1 MTSSVPG
8 ELPPTSRP
16 GRLGVG
22 VVGAGRVGA
31 VLGSAL
37 RAAGHSVV
45 GASAVSA
52 DSRDRIDALLP
63 GVPVLE
69 VPAVVERAEL
79 VLLTVPDDALAGLV
93 RGIADTGGWQP
104 GQIVV
109 HTAGRYGTAVLEPAL
124 RAGAIPVAL
133 HPAMTFTGT
142 SIDLSRLVGCPFAV
156 TAPAPVLPIGQAL
169 VVEIGGEP
177 VALPEEARPLYH
189 AALAHGAN
197 HLVTLV
203 TQAMRALAR
212 AGVDEP
218 GRYLTPLLTAALD
231 GTLRD
236 GELALTGPV
245 LRGDAG
251 TVAEHVASL
260 VALAAEDPGLADLPP
275 AYRTLARVTTQRA
288 WAAGRLTDATAELL
302 LDAVAD
308 AGAAGYDAAPAAV
321 GQRGALTEDVAPTPA
336 AAPDAVARDR
346 AGAGPVLVR
355 SREDL
360 RAALHPQTGTRA
372 VVMTMGAL
380 HEGHLDLVR
389 EARRRA
395 DHVVV
400 TIFVNPLQFAPGE
413 DLDAYPRDLEAD
425 LDKLAAVGADVV
437 FAPDPQTMYP
447 DGDPSVRVEP
457 GPVATRLE
465 GLTRPTHFAGV
476 LTVVL
481 KLLHL
486 TRPDVALFGQED
498 AQQLALVRA
507 MVRDLDLDVEVVG
520 VPIRREPD
528 GLAMSSRNAYLAPD
542 QRRSALSLSA
552 ALRAGTAAAAAGP
565 EAVLA
570 ATRAVLAAQPG
581 VEVDYAELVDPE
593 TMEPVPAGR
602 GGRALL
608 AVAARVGSTR
618 LIDNAILDLGE

>member
-1 MTSSVPG
+1 M
-8 ELPPTSRP
+8 
-16 GRLGVG
+16 G

-31 VLGSAL
+31 VLASAL
-37 RAAGHSVV
+37 RAAGHTVV
-45 GASAVSA
+45 GASAVSH
-52 DSRDRIDALLP
+52 DSRDRVDALLP

-69 VPAVVERAEL
+69 VPDVVERAEL
-79 VLLTVPDDALAGLV
+79 ILLTVPDDALAGLV
-93 RGIADTGGWQP
+93 QGIADTGGWQP

-109 HTAGRYGTAVLEPAL
+109 HTAGRYGTDVLAPAQ

-142 SIDLSRLVGCPFAV
+142 SIDLARLVGCPFAV
-156 TAPAPVLPIGQAL
+156 TAPGPVLPIGQAL

-177 VALPEEARPLYH
+177 VALPEAARPLYH

-203 TQAMRALAR
+203 TQAMRVLGR

-218 GRYLTPLLTAALD
+218 GLYLGPLLTAALD

-251 TVAEHVASL
+251 TVAEHVATL
-260 VALAAEDPGLADLPP
+260 VALAAEDAGLSDLPP
-275 AYRTLARVTTQRA
+275 AYRTLSRVTTQRA
-288 WAAGRLTDATAELL
+288 WSAGRLTDSAAQLL
-302 LDAVAD
+302 LDAVAETP
-308 AGAAGYDAAPAAV
+308 ALEATSHPAAGDDAAAEPA
-321 GQRGALTEDVAPTPA
+321 PS
-336 AAPDAVARDR
+336 
-346 AGAGPVLVR
+346 PVLVR
-355 SREDL
+355 TRADL
-360 RAALHPQTGTRA
+360 REVLDQQRGTRA

-425 LDKLAAVGADVV
+425 LAMLASVGADVV
-437 FAPDPQTMYP
+437 FAPGPDMMYP
-447 DGDPSVRVEP
+447 DGDPRVRVDP
-457 GPVATRLE
+457 GPLASVLE
-465 GLTRPTHFAGV
+465 GATRPTHFGGV

-486 TRPDVALFGQED
+486 TRPHVALFGQKD

-507 MVRDLDLDVEVVG
+507 MVRDLDVDVEVVG

-528 GLAMSSRNAYLAPD
+528 GLAMSSRNAYLGDAD
-542 QRRSALSLSA
+542 RSAALALSA
-552 ALRAGTAAAAAGP
+552 ALEAGRAAAGAGA
-565 EAVLA
+565 EQVLA
-570 ATRAVLAAQPG
+570 AAREHLAAEPG
-581 VEVDYAELVDPE
+581 VRLDYLELVDPE
-593 TMEPVPAGR
+593 TMEPVSAGAS
-602 GGRALL
+602 GPCLL
-608 AVAARVGSTR
+608 VVAAWVGSTR
-618 LIDNAILDLGE
+618 LIDNTILDLWKDE

>member
-1 MTSSVPG
+1 MPG
-8 ELPPTSRP
+8 ESSPSSRP

-31 VLGSAL
+31 VIGSAL

-45 GASAVSA
+45 GASAVSE

-69 VPAVVERAEL
+69 IPAVVERSEL

-93 RGIADTGGWQP
+93 QGLAETGAWQA

-109 HTAGRYGTAVLEPAL
+109 HTAGRYGTDVLAPAQ
-124 RAGAIPVAL
+124 RAGAIPIAL

-177 VALPEEARPLYH
+177 VALPESARQLYH

-203 TQAMRALAR
+203 TQAMRVLRR
-212 AGVDEP
+212 AGVEEP
-218 GRYLTPLLTAALD
+218 GTYLAPLLTAALD

-251 TVAEHVASL
+251 TVAAHMATL
-260 VALAAEDPGLADLPP
+260 VALAAEDVDLTDVPS

-288 WAAGRLTDATAELL
+288 WGAGRLTDSAAQLL
-302 LDAVAD
+302 LDAVAEPVDGRGVTGPGGPQTGGD
-308 AGAAGYDAAPAAV
+308 ADGTVSTLEAH
-321 GQRGALTEDVAPTPA
+321 
-336 AAPDAVARDR
+336 DR
-346 AGAGPVLVR
+346 SAHPPAGPALVR
-355 SREDL
+355 TREDL
-360 RAALHPQTGTRA
+360 RAALAEQSGTRA

-413 DLDAYPRDLEAD
+413 DLEAYPRDLEAD
-425 LDKLAAVGADVV
+425 LGKLADVGADLV
-437 FAPDPQTMYP
+437 FAPDRQTMYP
-447 DGDPSVRVEP
+447 SGDPEVRVDP
-457 GPVATRLE
+457 GPVATVLE
-465 GLTRPTHFAGV
+465 GVARPTHFAGV

-486 TRPDVALFGQED
+486 TRPDVALFGQKD

-507 MVRDLDLDVEVVG
+507 MARDLDLDVEIVG

-528 GLAMSSRNAYLAPD
+528 GVAMSSRNAYLDAAG
-542 QRRSALSLSA
+542 REAARALPA
-552 ALRAGTAAAAAGP
+552 ALRAGEEAAGGGAAAVLRAARERLGD
-565 EAVLA
+565 A
-570 ATRAVLAAQPG
+570 PG
-581 VEVDYAELVDPE
+581 VEVDYVELVDPG
-593 TMEPVPAGR
+593 TMEPVPPGR
-602 GGRALL
+602 GGPALL
-608 AVAARVGSTR
+608 VVAARVGGTR
-618 LIDNAILDLGE
+618 LIDNTILDVREND

>member
-1 MTSSVPG
+1 MSVPG
-8 ELPPTSRP
+8 EVPPSARP

-37 RAAGHSVV
+37 RAAGHGVV
-45 GASAVSA
+45 GASAVSG

-69 VPAVVERAEL
+69 VPDVVERAEL
-79 VLLTVPDDALAGLV
+79 VLLTVPDDALADLV
-93 RGIADTGGWQP
+93 HGIAETGGWQP

-109 HTAGRYGTAVLEPAL
+109 HTAGRYGTGVLEPAQ

-156 TAPAPVLPIGQAL
+156 TAPGPVLPIGQAL

-177 VALPEEARPLYH
+177 FALPEEARPLYH

-203 TQAMRALAR
+203 AQAMRVLGR
-212 AGVDEP
+212 AGVEEP
-218 GRYLTPLLTAALD
+218 GRYLTPLLGAALD

-260 VALAAEDPGLADLPP
+260 VGLAAADGAFADLPP
-275 AYRTLARVTTQRA
+275 AYRAMSRATTQRT
-288 WAAGRLTDATAELL
+288 WAAGRLTDSTAQLL
-302 LDAVAD
+302 LDAVAEP
-308 AGAAGYDAAPAAV
+308 GAPAQPADRPEPAAPV
-321 GQRGALTEDVAPTPA
+321 LTRT
-336 AAPDAVARDR
+336 
-346 AGAGPVLVR
+346 
-355 SREDL
+355 REEL
-360 RAALHPQTGTRA
+360 RAALDGQAGTRA

-400 TIFVNPLQFAPGE
+400 TIFVNPLQFAAGE
-413 DLDAYPRDLEAD
+413 DLEAYPRDLEAD
-425 LDKLAAVGADVV
+425 LAKLASVGADVV
-437 FAPDPQTMYP
+437 FAPDPQVMYP
-447 DGDPSVRVEP
+447 GGEPAVRVEP

-465 GLTRPTHFAGV
+465 GLARPTHFGGV

-486 TRPDVALFGQED
+486 TRPDVALFGQKD

-507 MVRDLDLDVEVVG
+507 MVRDLDLDVEIVG

-528 GLAMSSRNAYLAPD
+528 GLAMSSRNAYLSPEERQAAL
-542 QRRSALSLSA
+542 ALST
-552 ALRAGTAAAAAGP
+552 ALRAAGAVASSGAG
-565 EAVLA
+565 AVLA
-570 ATRAVLAAQPG
+570 AARGVLAAQPG

-593 TMEPVPAGR
+593 TMEPVPPGR
-602 GGRALL
+602 GGPALL

-618 LIDNAILDLGE
+618 LIDNAILDVQE

>member
-1 MTSSVPG
+1 M
-8 ELPPTSRP
+8 
-16 GRLGVG
+16 G

-31 VLGSAL
+31 VLASAL
-37 RAAGHSVV
+37 RAAGHSIV
-45 GASAVSA
+45 GASAVSQ
-52 DSRDRIDALLP
+52 DSRDRVDALLP

-69 VPAVVERAEL
+69 VPDVVERAEL

-93 RGIADTGGWQP
+93 QGIADTGGWQA

-109 HTAGRYGTAVLEPAL
+109 HTAGRFGTDVLAPAQ

-142 SIDLSRLVGCPFAV
+142 SIDLARLVGCPFAV

-177 VALPEEARPLYH
+177 VALPEAARPLYH

-203 TQAMRALAR
+203 TQAMRVLGR

-218 GRYLTPLLTAALD
+218 GLYLGPLLTAALD

-251 TVAEHVASL
+251 TVAEHVATL
-260 VALAAEDPGLADLPP
+260 AEIAAEDAGLSDLPP

-288 WAAGRLTDATAELL
+288 WSAGRLTDSSAQLL
-302 LDAVAD
+302 LDAVSEAPAVDVPARPAAD
-308 AGAAGYDAAPAAV
+308 DDAAQPA
-321 GQRGALTEDVAPTPA
+321 PS
-336 AAPDAVARDR
+336 
-346 AGAGPVLVR
+346 PVLVR
-355 SREDL
+355 TRADL
-360 RAALHPQTGTRA
+360 REVLDRQRGTRA

-413 DLDAYPRDLEAD
+413 DLEAYPRDLEAD
-425 LDKLAAVGADVV
+425 LAKVAGVGADVV

-447 DGDPSVRVEP
+447 NGDPRVRVDP
-457 GPVATRLE
+457 GPVASVLE
-465 GLTRPTHFAGV
+465 GGTRPTHFAGV

-486 TRPDVALFGQED
+486 TRPHVALFGHKD

-507 MVRDLDLDVEVVG
+507 MVRDLDVDVEVVG
-520 VPIRREPD
+520 VPIRREAD
-528 GLAMSSRNAYLAPD
+528 GLAMSSRNAYLSDAD
-542 QRRSALSLSA
+542 RSAALALSA
-552 ALRAGTAAAAAGP
+552 AFKAARAAAGGGV
-565 EAVLA
+565 EQVLA
-570 ATRAVLAAQPG
+570 AARERLAAEPG
-581 VEVDYAELVDPE
+581 VRLDYLELVDPG
-593 TMEPVPAGR
+593 TMEPVPAGAS
-602 GGRALL
+602 GPSLL
-608 AVAARVGSTR
+608 VVAAWVGTTR
-618 LIDNAILDLGE
+618 LIDNTILDLWKDE